1 MFQSLGD
8 KLSAVFAKLSK
19 KGVLAE
25 ADVKEAL
32 REVRIALLEA
42 DVALPVV
49 KEIIKN
55 IEEKAVGQAIV
66 ASVRPDQM
74 VIKIVHDALVDLLKS
89 DVPPIRLG
97 AAPSV
102 ILLAGLQGVGK
113 TTTAAKLA
121 KYLKEKRRQKV
132 LLVSTDIQRPA
143 AQDQLRILA
152 EKVEVAYSPIVAG
165 ESVQKIT
172 EKALKQAK
180 LEGFDVLIIDTAGR
194 LAIDEALMK
203 EVAGIAKV
211 SNPVE
216 TLLVVDAMMGQDSV
230 NTAQKFKETLDLTG
244 VILTRL
250 DGDARGGAAL
260 SMRMITGV
268 PIRFMGMGEKP
279 DALEEFHADRI
290 AGRILGMGDV
300 VSLVEKASEVISQ
313 ENAQAMAEKMFS
325 GQFTLDDFLKQMQQV
340 RKLSNASGGI
350 GALMGMIPGIG
361 KLQNQLKDA
370 NVDESI
376 IKRQEAIIL
385 SMTKQERR
393 QPDIIKAKRKE
404 RIAKGSGTQVQDVN
418 RLLRQ
423 FDEMLN
429 MMKRLKKLGSKGML
443 RQGLKGLMGGA

>member
-1 MFQSLGD
+1 M
-8 KLSAVFAKLSK
+8 K
-19 KGVLAE
+19 
-25 ADVKEAL
+25 
-32 REVRIALLEA
+32 REFLI
-42 DVALPVV
+42 
-49 KEIIKN
+49 EI
-55 IEEKAVGQAIV
+55 
-66 ASVRPDQM
+66 
-74 VIKIVHDALVDLLKS
+74 LKTS
-89 DVPPIRLG
+89 M
-97 AAPSV
+97 S
-102 ILLAGLQGVGK
+102 Q
-113 TTTAAKLA
+113 LA